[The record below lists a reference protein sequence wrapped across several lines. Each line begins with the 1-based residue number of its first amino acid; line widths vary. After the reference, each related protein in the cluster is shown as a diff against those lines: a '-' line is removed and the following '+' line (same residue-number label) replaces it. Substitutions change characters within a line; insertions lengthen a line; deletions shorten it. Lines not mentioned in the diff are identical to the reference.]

1 MEDIVCPNCGEE
13 LSEERLAKSLI
24 CPHCATNLKNKK
36 YMDFLEF
43 LMVAEIVQDIDFFD
57 ESVYGDE
64 YLRFEESDYD
74 DKDLPDTQAAE
85 IDWDKD
91 PENDYVAEQIGNC
104 YGNLG
109 DYVLASEYFQKAFQI
124 NPQNENAKL
133 EFANAL
139 NVRHEKN
146 YKHFSW
152 LSVNHYP

>member
-43 LMVAEIVQDIDFFD
+43 LMVSEIVQDIDFFD

-64 YLRFEESDYD
+64 YLRFEESGFD
-74 DKDLPDTQAAE
+74 DQDLPDTQAAE

-91 PENDYVAEQIGNC
+91 PDHTEEEWGEDNP
-104 YGNLG
+104 NL
-109 DYVLASEYFQKAFQI
+109 SSNKPWQ
-124 NPQNENAKL
+124 
-133 EFANAL
+133 
-139 NVRHEKN
+139 
-146 YKHFSW
+146 S
-152 LSVNHYP
+152 

>member
-43 LMVAEIVQDIDFFD
+43 LMVAEIVEDIDFFD

-64 YLRFEESDYD
+64 YLRFEASEFD
-74 DKDLPDTQAAE
+74 DQDLPDTQAAE

-91 PENDYVAEQIGNC
+91 PDHTEEEWGEDNP
-104 YGNLG
+104 NL
-109 DYVLASEYFQKAFQI
+109 SSNKPWQ
-124 NPQNENAKL
+124 
-133 EFANAL
+133 
-139 NVRHEKN
+139 
-146 YKHFSW
+146 S
-152 LSVNHYP
+152 